1 MTAPTPRSRKPLPPV
16 SRGVSFS
23 SDAAGGSARPA
34 SAAGSASAL
43 ASAAVPE
50 HAPVFPR
57 VHEGAVFD
65 SNSPAAAA
73 AAMQDGGDDE
83 PEAPPADDDGA
94 DESTLRSRKSGRLS
108 VVYV

>member
-1 MTAPTPRSRKPLPPV
+1 MQH
-16 SRGVSFS
+16 
-23 SDAAGGSARPA
+23 
-34 SAAGSASAL
+34 
-43 ASAAVPE
+43 E

-65 SNSPAAAA
+65 SNSPAG

-108 VVYV
+108 LVYV